1 MPVESSLEVYK
12 IILCGQTFT
21 EIIRKKNL
29 ISSDEKSTE
38 TELFKLLFNN
48 ILDKLVQ
55 DAAWTT
61 DKTKYGL
68 ALFKNNNEDI
78 NKIITCHSNKNV
90 IEGYIDC
97 GPYDLVRRVAQTN
110 KVSDR
115 KLLGKDQM
123 VTDRY
128 YIYLYC
134 PMDSEMG
141 LLFLEHKKGFNVY
154 KAIQCFMEEIFK
166 TKGRTFMLERY
177 VPQSIIEEYKEDS
190 EVDSFT
196 FTDTI
201 ITPLIDENDIVNEEN
216 KCKVSI
222 KKSLPEGE
230 RPNYDSTQNLLSK
243 IGSATIKF
251 GKDVKKLGDFR
262 SRKGSL
268 KKNANKYLFDIS
280 ENLKIKPIIPIKEDI
295 YDIDNSILKRDEI
308 RKMCNEILDQIKKEI
323 II

>member
-12 IILCGQTFT
+12 IILGGQTFT

-110 KVSDR
+110 KVSER
-115 KLLGKDQM
+115 ILIGNDQM
-123 VTDRY
+123 VTDR
-128 YIYLYC
+128 
-134 PMDSEMG
+134 
-141 LLFLEHKKGFNVY
+141 
-154 KAIQCFMEEIFK
+154 
-166 TKGRTFMLERY
+166 
-177 VPQSIIEEYKEDS
+177 
-190 EVDSFT
+190 
-196 FTDTI
+196 
-201 ITPLIDENDIVNEEN
+201 
-216 KCKVSI
+216 
-222 KKSLPEGE
+222 
-230 RPNYDSTQNLLSK
+230 
-243 IGSATIKF
+243 
-251 GKDVKKLGDFR
+251 
-262 SRKGSL
+262 
-268 KKNANKYLFDIS
+268 
-280 ENLKIKPIIPIKEDI
+280 
-295 YDIDNSILKRDEI
+295 
-308 RKMCNEILDQIKKEI
+308 
-323 II
+323 